1 MKPPPSVPSPS
12 SCYFKENC
20 ADDHILKRTAV
31 PTQEYEDQGCST
43 VARSSSG
50 PRPWLA
56 RISFQTVPALH
67 TALVRPG
74 LQPTCLPSLA
84 NLWLVSAWPN

>member
-43 VARSSSG
+43 VQLGPSSLARENLFPDGPRLAHCLSQARSPAHLPTQLG
-50 PRPWLA
+50 QPLVGECLA
-56 RISFQTVPALH
+56 
-67 TALVRPG
+67 
-74 LQPTCLPSLA
+74 
-84 NLWLVSAWPN
+84 